1 LLKIFVLLR
10 CLNSGISAEPS
21 CSQRC
26 FPVLKTK
33 VNLNHY
39 QEKTRLNYRLKSE
52 IKMDKRKLIQIIE
65 KELEELK
72 LLSEEVAED
81 ENDTSL
87 IIELAL
93 SKARLLC
100 QEIELLRELTAKNIA
115 IATDDLS
122 EENEDELI
130 EEDEVSDVSISDPE
144 LEIVNFE
151 ESESEEIPEP
161 DEEDEVLPD
170 IDEENEEDDF
180 NEDEIE
186 SEEEEPELDEDE
198 ATDDDLTEDEDQDE
212 SEEEYIEEEI
222 EEELIE
228 FGVTDNYIKEEIE
241 EDEPQLAFEHTEL
254 KTDSPQGIREI
265 NIDDMDDDDLEPIK
279 ISPVS
284 NVTTRPVM
292 REIPKPEELIQE
304 KTVIAEPLTKDRSLN
319 DAIGETK
326 STEPPLTSGPI
337 SSLRAAI
344 GLNDRFLFIRE
355 IFANNTDKYNSV
367 IDQLDKLETQ
377 QQAVEL
383 LKANITLQKNETSM
397 KFVDLLKRRFSK

>member
-1 LLKIFVLLR
+1 
-10 CLNSGISAEPS
+10 
-21 CSQRC
+21 
-26 FPVLKTK
+26 
-33 VNLNHY
+33 
-39 QEKTRLNYRLKSE
+39 
-52 IKMDKRKLIQIIE
+52 MDKRKLIQIIE

-72 LLSEEVAED
+72 VLSEEIAENED
-81 ENDTSL
+81 DTSL

-100 QEIELLRELTAKNIA
+100 QEIELLRELTSKNVA
-115 IATDDLS
+115 IVTDDLS
-122 EENEDELI
+122 EEDEQI

-151 ESESEEIPEP
+151 ESESEEIQEP
-161 DEEDEVLPD
+161 DEEDEVLANF
-170 IDEENEEDDF
+170 DEENEEDDF
-180 NEDEIE
+180 NEDEIDV
-186 SEEEEPELDEDE
+186 EEEEPELEEDE
-198 ATDDDLTEDEDQDE
+198 ATEDDLTDEDDQDE
-212 SEEEYIEEEI
+212 SEEVYIEEELE

-228 FGVTDNYIKEEIE
+228 FGENGNEEENE
-241 EDEPQLAFEHTEL
+241 EAEEPQPESNIEHTEL
-254 KTDSPQGIREI
+254 KADPHTGIREI
-265 NIDDMDDDDLEPIK
+265 NMDDMDDDDDLEPIK
-279 ISPVS
+279 ILPVS
-284 NVTTRPVM
+284 NVSERPVM
-292 REIPKPEELIQE
+292 REIPKPEELIQQ
-304 KTVIAEPLTKDRSLN
+304 KLVIDESSSKDRTLN

-326 STEPPLTSGPI
+326 STEIPLISGPI

>member
-1 LLKIFVLLR
+1 
-10 CLNSGISAEPS
+10 
-21 CSQRC
+21 
-26 FPVLKTK
+26 
-33 VNLNHY
+33 
-39 QEKTRLNYRLKSE
+39 
-52 IKMDKRKLIQIIE
+52 MDKRKLIQIIE

-72 LLSEEVAED
+72 VLSEEVAEN

-100 QEIELLRELTAKNIA
+100 QEIELLRELTAKNVA

-151 ESESEEIPEP
+151 EDESEEIPEP

-170 IDEENEEDDF
+170 LDEENEDDDF

-198 ATDDDLTEDEDQDE
+198 ATDDDLTDDEDQEE

-228 FGVTDNYIKEEIE
+228 FGVNGNDEEAE
-241 EDEPQLAFEHTEL
+241 EPQSESKIEHTEL
-254 KTDSPQGIREI
+254 KTDLQAGVREI

-279 ISPVS
+279 IPPVS
-284 NVTTRPVM
+284 NVTERPVM

>member
-1 LLKIFVLLR
+1 
-10 CLNSGISAEPS
+10 
-21 CSQRC
+21 
-26 FPVLKTK
+26 
-33 VNLNHY
+33 
-39 QEKTRLNYRLKSE
+39 
-52 IKMDKRKLIQIIE
+52 MDKRKLIQIIE
-65 KELEELK
+65 KELDELK
-72 LLSEEVAED
+72 VLSEEIAENED
-81 ENDTSL
+81 DTSL

-100 QEIELLRELTAKNIA
+100 QEIELLRELTSKNVA
-115 IATDDLS
+115 IVTDDLS
-122 EENEDELI
+122 

-151 ESESEEIPEP
+151 ESESEVIPEL
-161 DEEDEVLPD
+161 DEEDETLPNF
-170 IDEENEEDDF
+170 DEENEEDDF

-186 SEEEEPELDEDE
+186 SEEEEPELDVDE
-198 ATDDDLTEDEDQDE
+198 ATDDDLTDDEDQDE

-222 EEELIE
+222 EEEELIE
-228 FGVTDNYIKEEIE
+228 FGVNGNDEENE
-241 EDEPQLAFEHTEL
+241 EAEEPQAESKNEHTEL
-254 KTDSPQGIREI
+254 KTDLQAGVREI
-265 NIDDMDDDDLEPIK
+265 NIDDMDDDDDLEPIK
-279 ISPVS
+279 IPPVS
-284 NVTTRPVM
+284 NVTERPVM

-304 KTVIAEPLTKDRSLN
+304 KMIIGELPLQDRTLN
-319 DAIGETK
+319 DTIGETK
-326 STEPPLTSGPI
+326 STEIPLISGPI

>member
-1 LLKIFVLLR
+1 
-10 CLNSGISAEPS
+10 
-21 CSQRC
+21 
-26 FPVLKTK
+26 
-33 VNLNHY
+33 
-39 QEKTRLNYRLKSE
+39 
-52 IKMDKRKLIQIIE
+52 MDKRKLIQIIE

-72 LLSEEVAED
+72 VLSEEVAEN

-100 QEIELLRELTAKNIA
+100 QEIELLRELTAKNVA
-115 IATDDLS
+115 IPTDDLS
-122 EENEDELI
+122 EENEDEQL

-151 ESESEEIPEP
+151 ESEETLES
-161 DEEDEVLPD
+161 DEENEYQADF
-170 IDEENEEDDF
+170 DEENEEDDF

-198 ATDDDLTEDEDQDE
+198 ATDDDLTDDEDQDE

-222 EEELIE
+222 EEEELIE
-228 FGVTDNYIKEEIE
+228 FGVNDDNEENE
-241 EDEPQLAFEHTEL
+241 EAEEPLPESKIEHTEL
-254 KTDSPQGIREI
+254 KTDLQAGVREI
-265 NIDDMDDDDLEPIK
+265 NIDDDDDDDLEPIK
-279 ISPVS
+279 TPPVS
-284 NVTTRPVM
+284 NVTERPVM

-304 KTVIAEPLTKDRSLN
+304 KTVIGEPLIKDRSLN